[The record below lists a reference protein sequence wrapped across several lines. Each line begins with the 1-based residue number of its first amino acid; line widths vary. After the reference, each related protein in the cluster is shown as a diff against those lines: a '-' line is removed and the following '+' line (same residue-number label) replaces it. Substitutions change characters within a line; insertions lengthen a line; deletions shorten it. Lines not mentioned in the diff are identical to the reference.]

1 MACGRTGAVTH
12 LAKSISLFLFER
24 KGRKAPASLSFA
36 ALQDRLALLLGYV
49 KNDVVT
55 QDRLALLWTIEA
67 ACGGSPSRAPETH
80 PVLAAPALAPACR
93 PDCRAVFKELAV
105 VGSPLRSGGRC
116 PWIASP
122 GRLWCAVA
130 RWAVSEDSPFCPT
143 NHTHTRQQTH
153 ASNPCGYDKAP
164 KVVAFGN
171 GRKEGISLKD
181 TAWSR

>member
-1 MACGRTGAVTH
+1 MSPSSTVSG
-12 LAKSISLFLFER
+12 
-24 KGRKAPASLSFA
+24 LSYLSA
-36 ALQDRLALLLGYV
+36 ALQDRRALLLGYV

-80 PVLAAPALAPACR
+80 PDLAAPALAPACR

-130 RWAVSEDSPFCPT
+130 RWAVCEDSPFCPT

-171 GRKEGISLKD
+171 GSSCGKSLIE
-181 TAWSR
+181 WPRGR